1 MSSEDFD
8 RLILTCDALPLPP
21 FIGHNRV
28 VYELLQALDR
38 EEIDAVVYANDDEMN
53 ALERHWKGRRIRF
66 HPLTRRVAGR
76 HVRAIV
82 QQLSLPT
89 VTRDFDREETL
100 VKLLAR
106 PARNPRLLVHF
117 ITGAPLL
124 ERFDGRGIVLSGH
137 DCMSHVYLEEAR
149 HARNWPTR
157 LKFLI
162 RRRFA
167 RVAER
172 RHAHRA
178 ERVHLVSQQDVVEF
192 KRVNP
197 RIHGEVVP
205 LGTEAPNT
213 AQLQPFAE
221 RRQSVIWGTL
231 GDELILAGLRRLLAA
246 AIRSHPTLLR
256 GWVLLG
262 RIPESEARVLLPDLD
277 RLGLIYQPHA
287 ANLTTFLGATRLL
300 LLPDVGGSG
309 QKTRTLDG
317 LAHGCCA
324 MGLPIAFRGIETSP
338 DPAYLQASTHGEL
351 LDKLASL
358 SDVAAERSAAR
369 GRQLFLDEFDRPV
382 LARRWRQLLQGLSPF
397 APGN

>member
-38 EEIDAVVYANDDEMN
+38 EEIDAVVYANDDEMKQ
-53 ALERHWKGRRIRF
+53 LEKHWKGRRIRF
-66 HPLTRRVAGR
+66 HPLTRRLAGR
-76 HVRAIV
+76 HVRAMV

-100 VKLLAR
+100 VKSLAR

-149 HARNWPTR
+149 HARDWPTR

-162 RRRFA
+162 RCRFA
-167 RVAER
+167 RVAEA

-178 ERVHLVSQQDVVEF
+178 ERVHLVSQHDVVEF

-231 GDELILAGLRRLLAA
+231 ADELILAGLRRLLAV
-246 AIRSHPTLLR
+246 AIRSHPALLR

-262 RIPESEARVLLPDLD
+262 RVPESEARILLPDLD
-277 RLGLIYQPHA
+277 RLGLIYQAHVP
-287 ANLTTFLGATRLL
+287 NLTTFLGATRLL

-324 MGLPIAFRGIETSP
+324 MGLPIAFRGIENRP
-338 DPAYLQASTHGEL
+338 DPAYFQASTHDEL

-358 SDVAAERSAAR
+358 SAVAAERSAAR

-382 LARRWRQLLQGLSPF
+382 LARRWRRLLQSLSPF
-397 APGN
+397 VPGN